1 VDQRPCHWRYL
12 RERTA
17 SPLTS
22 GSCLANSSLAVIVA
36 KQLQELPYEKRQ
48 GNSVARAWI
57 NKLTFDIQKSTS
69 EACSLLSLLDFVPKT
84 SKALEEE
91 PDVVLQRLEE
101 VRQYRERI
109 VLSLS

>member
-1 VDQRPCHWRYL
+1 
-12 RERTA
+12 
-17 SPLTS
+17 
-22 GSCLANSSLAVIVA
+22 VIVA

-57 NKLTFDIQKSTS
+57 NKLTFDLEKSTS

-84 SKALEEE
+84 AKALEEE

-101 VRQYRERI
+101 VRQYRELLG
-109 VLSLS
+109 VSTVQADLQSLTLPSYEFQLREMS

>member
-1 VDQRPCHWRYL
+1 M
-12 RERTA
+12 
-17 SPLTS
+17 
-22 GSCLANSSLAVIVA
+22 IVA

-57 NKLTFDIQKSTS
+57 NKLTFDLEKSTS

-84 SKALEEE
+84 AKALEEE

-101 VRQYRERI
+101 VRQYRELLG
-109 VLSLS
+109 VSTVQADLQSLTLPSYEFQLREMS

>member
-1 VDQRPCHWRYL
+1 M
-12 RERTA
+12 
-17 SPLTS
+17 
-22 GSCLANSSLAVIVA
+22 IVA

-57 NKLTFDIQKSTS
+57 NKLTFDLEKSTS

-84 SKALEEE
+84 AKALDQE

-101 VRQYRERI
+101 VRQYRKLLGI
-109 VLSLS
+109 STFQADLQSLTLPSCESQLPEMS